1 MKLLNLALPVSAVL
15 LVSGC
20 SSVSDVQPAELKFN
34 ADSFSND
41 SISDSLYRLSEN
53 AEIAANAQQALAE
66 LSNGFAAKQMTV
78 DQYNEYVFQKSYVP
92 IDMER
97 NVGDL
102 NWTGPAMP
110 LLRLV
115 AEMAGYVVA
124 EPANKPLFEP
134 KVSINTV
141 ESNKQLS
148 VIDVIRAIEASNKEE
163 ISLEILEEEKIINV
177 NYHY

>member
-1 MKLLNLALPVSAVL
+1 
-15 LVSGC
+15 
-20 SSVSDVQPAELKFN
+20 
-34 ADSFSND
+34 
-41 SISDSLYRLSEN
+41 
-53 AEIAANAQQALAE
+53 
-66 LSNGFAAKQMTV
+66 
-78 DQYNEYVFQKSYVP
+78 
-92 IDMER
+92 
-97 NVGDL
+97 VGDL

-115 AEMAGYVVA
+115 AEMADYVVA
-124 EPANKPLFEP
+124 EPAHKPLFEP

-163 ISLEILEEEKIINV
+163 ISLEILEQEKIINV